1 MAKSE
6 IPRIE
11 TEYLMVINPNFKL
24 EEVGTTPYGKRR
36 IVHSAT
42 GDFKGQGKLKG
53 LKGTIETAFGWTLI
67 RAHDHVWEI
76 NVRMV
81 LRPSG
86 DTSKESLIYASW
98 MGLRHAYANR
108 AAERMMET
116 NKPESVK
123 SKPIYFRISRYFE
136 TSPKGKYAWLNK
148 ICTIGTGTLGDATAR
163 TLHIFRVL

>member
-1 MAKSE
+1 MARSE
-6 IPRIE
+6 IPKIE
-11 TEYLMVINPNFKL
+11 TEYLMAINPTFKL
-24 EEVGTTPYGKRR
+24 EEVGRTPYGKRR

-53 LKGTIETAFGWTLI
+53 LRGTIETAFGWTLI

>member
-6 IPRIE
+6 IPKIE
-11 TEYLMVINPNFKL
+11 TEYLMAVNPTFKL
-24 EEVGTTPYGKRR
+24 EEVGRTPYGRRR

-67 RAHDHVWEI
+67 RDHDRVWEL

-81 LRPSG
+81 LRPAG
-86 DTSKESLIYASW
+86 DGSKENLIYASW
-98 MGLRHAYANR
+98 MGLRHGYGNR

-116 NKPESVK
+116 NRSVK
-123 SKPIYFRISRYFE
+123 SKQIYFRITPYFE
-136 TSPKGKYAWLNK
+136 TSPEG
-148 ICTIGTGTLGDATAR
+148 
-163 TLHIFRVL
+163 

>member
-1 MAKSE
+1 MVKSE
-6 IPRIE
+6 IPKIE

-53 LKGTIETAFGWTLI
+53 LRGTIETAFGWTLI

-98 MGLRHAYANR
+98 MGLRHAYANS

-136 TSPKGKYAWLNK
+136 T
-148 ICTIGTGTLGDATAR
+148 
-163 TLHIFRVL
+163 

>member
-6 IPRIE
+6 IPKIE
-11 TEYLMVINPNFKL
+11 TEYLMAINPTFKL
-24 EEVGTTPYGKRR
+24 EEVGRTPYGRRR

-53 LKGTIETAFGWTLI
+53 LKGTIEAAFGWTLI
-67 RAHDHVWEI
+67 RDHDRVWEI

-81 LRPSG
+81 LRPADDS
-86 DTSKESLIYASW
+86 SKENLIYASW
-98 MGLRHAYANR
+98 MGLRHGYGNR

-116 NKPESVK
+116 NRPLK
-123 SKPIYFRISRYFE
+123 SKQFYFRITPYFE
-136 TSPKGKYAWLNK
+136 TSSEGKYAWLNK
-148 ICTIGTGTLGDATAR
+148 IYAVGTGSLGDATAR

>member
-1 MAKSE
+1 MVKSE
-6 IPRIE
+6 IPKIE

-67 RAHDHVWEI
+67 RDHDRVWEI

-81 LRPSG
+81 LRPVG
-86 DTSKESLIYASW
+86 DSSKENLIYASW
-98 MGLRHAYANR
+98 MGLRHGYGNR
-108 AAERMMET
+108 AAERLMEA
-116 NKPESVK
+116 NRPQSVKPEQ
-123 SKPIYFRISRYFE
+123 IYFRITPYFE
-136 TSPKGKYAWLNK
+136 TSPEGKYAWLNK
-148 ICTIGTGTLGDATAR
+148 ICAIGTGRLGDATAR
-163 TLHIFRVL
+163 TLHIFQVL

>member
-6 IPRIE
+6 IPKIE
-11 TEYLMVINPNFKL
+11 TEYLMAINPTFKL
-24 EEVGTTPYGKRR
+24 EEVGNGRRR

-67 RAHDHVWEI
+67 RDHDRVWEL

-81 LRPSG
+81 LRPAG
-86 DTSKESLIYASW
+86 DGSKENLIYASW
-98 MGLRHAYANR
+98 MGLRHGYDNR

-116 NKPESVK
+116 NRSVK
-123 SKPIYFRISRYFE
+123 SKQIYFRITPYFE
-136 TSPKGKYAWLNK
+136 TSQEGKYAWLNK
-148 ICTIGTGTLGDATAR
+148 ICTIGTGRLGDATAR
-163 TLHIFRVL
+163 TLPSVVSTGGL